1 MKNLFLIKNNGILCL
16 YINYQKLN
24 NITIKN
30 GYLLSN
36 VKKLQYLLFN
46 T

>member
-1 MKNLFLIKNNGILCL
+1 MVRYPIIFIPNKDKILYL

-30 GYLLSN
+30 
-36 VKKLQYLLFN
+36 
-46 T
+46 